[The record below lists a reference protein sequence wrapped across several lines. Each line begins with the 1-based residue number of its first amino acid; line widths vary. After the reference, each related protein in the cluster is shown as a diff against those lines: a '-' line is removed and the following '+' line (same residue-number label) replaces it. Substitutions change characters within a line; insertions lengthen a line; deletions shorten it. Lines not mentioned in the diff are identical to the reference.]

1 MINIFCSPF
10 LQFHPVS
17 GSFVAHPPFCEELM
31 EATVDHI
38 DRCLFNSTDPLSFIV
53 FLPDWRDSPSKAV
66 AKIEASRFKR
76 KHITLTAFEHDFRH
90 GFQHLCNDSEMIF
103 KSSHPTLVI
112 FLQNDAGFIRWGP
125 TPDRFEALLE
135 SLKPGKE
142 TVVSPAKERELS
154 ILSPPPTPQGSNSS
168 SQSMAIPSSN
178 NSNSGSNHVSEPA
191 ASTSAKVL

>member
-1 MINIFCSPF
+1 
-10 LQFHPVS
+10 
-17 GSFVAHPPFCEELM
+17 M

-38 DRCLFNSTDPLSFIV
+38 DRCLFNSTDPMSFIV

-76 KHITLTAFEHDFRH
+76 KHITLAAFEHDFRH

-142 TVVSPAKERELS
+142 VIPAKERELS

-168 SQSMAIPSSN
+168 LQPSAIPNSN
-178 NSNSGSNHVSEPA
+178 NNSGTNHVSEPA
-191 ASTSAKVL
+191 ASTPTKVS